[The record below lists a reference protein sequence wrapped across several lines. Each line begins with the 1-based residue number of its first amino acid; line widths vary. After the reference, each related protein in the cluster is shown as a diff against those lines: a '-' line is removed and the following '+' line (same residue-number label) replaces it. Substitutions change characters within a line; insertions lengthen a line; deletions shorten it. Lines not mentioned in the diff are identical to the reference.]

1 MKHRYMLFAL
11 PGEWLDNCENIA
23 EMHVKQKYL
32 SKAANIA
39 QLALVLKII
48 SLQIFK
54 NCKNY
59 ISLKIKSF
67 INTVINILK

>member
-39 QLALVLKII
+39 QISTCTENNCADIQKLQKII
-48 SLQIFK
+48 SLSK
-54 NCKNY
+54 ERV
-59 ISLKIKSF
+59 L
-67 INTVINILK
+67 

>member
-11 PGEWLDNCENIA
+11 PGEWLDNCENTA

-48 SLQIFK
+48 
-54 NCKNY
+54 
-59 ISLKIKSF
+59 
-67 INTVINILK
+67 

>member
-48 SLQIFK
+48 VQIFK
-54 NCKNY
+54 NYKKI
-59 ISLKIKSF
+59 ISLSK
-67 INTVINILK
+67 